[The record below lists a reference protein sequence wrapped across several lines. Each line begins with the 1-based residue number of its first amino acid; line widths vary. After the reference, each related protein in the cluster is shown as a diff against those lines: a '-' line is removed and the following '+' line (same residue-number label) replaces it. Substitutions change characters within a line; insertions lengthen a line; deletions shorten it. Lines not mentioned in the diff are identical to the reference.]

1 MLFYPFE
8 NYEDFKE
15 IFGVQEHGNGVKSRK
30 NKILLALYKDK
41 DAFKQLVALRNGK
54 DVGMWEQIVT
64 RTNLVSLEVTLNNM
78 LRSERWDHPGE
89 LILNGSVYGSPLYR
103 TDDYLGVCEDG
114 PTNAI
119 RYVNLEN
126 GRVFKMKAGKMI
138 NHLISLSPIFSA
150 MPEQI
155 KRWYSEEFVAKW
167 IAYAKSKGCGKMT
180 LHVDRDF
187 EKIYNSDC
195 CKGDFHSCMVNNDQW
210 SFYKDSVRAHAA
222 YLTNSD
228 DIIVARCIIYDEVH
242 VKDTDDILRLA
253 ERQYS
258 TECDDVLKRMLV
270 DALIEEGYIDGYK
283 KIGAGCSDS
292 RLFVYNDGT
301 AIDGKLWIKCDLE
314 DGDTISYQDSFKFF
328 DYSAQRADNYGHGE
342 FDLSTTDD
350 TICLNRDRVYSE
362 FNDEYIDRDNAVYV
376 ESRDDWFYCDQVYF
390 CENTR
395 TNEFDDDVICLEN
408 GGNYYAGRDCRY
420 PEDYDLYRCPY
431 CNEWLY
437 CGGGSDYYYSDITG
451 EYYCC
456 EDCLAS
462 AEADYKERNWEYS
475 EYDNEYFEGDVI
487 VASMWD
493 DDESRFKDTTIH
505 YDTFYDLVD
514 EGRAVEYEGDY
525 FIDELVTDAD
535 GSLAPSHL
543 PSVTISATA

>member
-41 DAFKQLVALRNGK
+41 NAFKQLVALRNGK

-114 PTNAI
+114 STNAI

-195 CKGDFHSCMVNNDQW
+195 CKGDFHSCMVDNDQW
-210 SFYKDSVRAHAA
+210 NFYQDSVRAHAA
-222 YLTNSD
+222 YLTNDD

-258 TECDDVLKRMLV
+258 TECDDVLKRMLI

-342 FDLSTTDD
+342 FDLSTTDA

-376 ESRDDWFYCDQVYF
+376 ESRDDWFYHDQTYW

-395 TNEFDDDVICLEN
+395 TNEFDDDVICIAN
-408 GGNYYAGRDCRY
+408 GDCYYAGTDCRY

-431 CNEWLY
+431 CNEWFY
-437 CGGGSDYYYSDITG
+437 RGCQSDYYYSDIT
-451 EYYCC
+451 EKYYCC
-456 EDCLAS
+456 EDCLTKD
-462 AEADYKERNWEYS
+462 EADYKERNWEYS
-475 EYDNEYFEGDVI
+475 EYDNEYFESDVI
-487 VASMWD
+487 VATMWN

>member
-114 PTNAI
+114 STNAI

-195 CKGDFHSCMVNNDQW
+195 CKGDFHSCMVDNDQW
-210 SFYKDSVRAHAA
+210 NFYQDSVRAHAA
-222 YLTNSD
+222 YLTNDD

-301 AIDGKLWIKCDLE
+301 AIDGELWIKCDLE

-342 FDLSTTDD
+342 FDLSTTDA

-362 FNDEYIDRDNAVYV
+362 FNDDYIDRDNAVYV

-408 GGNYYAGRDCRY
+408 GGNYYAGGDCRY